1 MSNHSGSYMLC
12 EILTLMQEAGVWEK
26 LPRPASQQ
34 LVIDIVKLAYD
45 RYDCNA
51 GEILEGH
58 EELGIC
64 YSCRKPVAALR
75 QGLCEECGWDDE
87 EEDEEDEEA

>member
-1 MSNHSGSYMLC
+1 MSNHDGSYMLRDV
-12 EILTLMQEAGVWEK
+12 LTLLDRAGIWEQM
-26 LPRPASQQ
+26 PRAKTQQ

-58 EELGIC
+58 EELGVC
-64 YSCRKPVAALR
+64 YNCRKPVAALR
-75 QGLCEECGWDDE
+75 HGLCQECGWDE
-87 EEDEEDEEA
+87 EEEGDEDV